1 MRRQGRV
8 RQIRVSVRGRGR
20 VRVSGRGRDRGRVR
34 GRAGNR
40 HLEHGGAHVNVYREA
55 KVLDDCAQLLRRDL
69 AALVRSTTQRDER
82 VHCEAARPERVS
94 DHSTDDGP
102 WDVRGVR
109 CGPAAPVSL
118 SSSMPA
124 VLVFCEEITF
134 RNSEKS
140 AERRHGEVR
149 QRHRQRLSHEA
160 HRSLHFHLSRPQR
173 SCQRAPRPSDP
184 GPWLPRRNPQVKH
197 RHINWRERRVA
208 HIAELPLVPTHRWRR
223 CCPCRS
229 GRRLRGTLRSPRW
242 RGTSSLRS
250 RAPACATLCRARAW
264 SRTAE
269 NLEGETH
276 GRRELAVGQK
286 HAQANL
292 RG

>member
-1 MRRQGRV
+1 M
-8 RQIRVSVRGRGR
+8 
-20 VRVSGRGRDRGRVR
+20 
-34 GRAGNR
+34 
-40 HLEHGGAHVNVYREA
+40 
-55 KVLDDCAQLLRRDL
+55 
-69 AALVRSTTQRDER
+69 
-82 VHCEAARPERVS
+82 
-94 DHSTDDGP
+94 
-102 WDVRGVR
+102 R

-149 QRHRQRLSHEA
+149 QSPRQRCHEA

-184 GPWLPRRNPQVKH
+184 GPWLPRRDPQVKH
-197 RHINWRERRVA
+197 RHINWRERWVA

-250 RAPACATLCRARAW
+250 RAHACATIVCACVRVRV
-264 SRTAE
+264 SGTKR
-269 NLEGETH
+269 
-276 GRRELAVGQK
+276 QK
-286 HAQANL
+286 LQ
-292 RG
+292 G